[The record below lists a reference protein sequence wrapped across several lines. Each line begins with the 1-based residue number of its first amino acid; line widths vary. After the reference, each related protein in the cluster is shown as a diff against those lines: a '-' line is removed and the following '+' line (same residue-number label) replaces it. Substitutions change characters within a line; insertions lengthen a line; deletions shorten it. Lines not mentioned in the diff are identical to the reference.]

1 MPFSFQKKS
10 IDVEFIETKHRKISS
25 NFFPNASLDIL
36 ESLEKHEPSSMNH
49 ELPLIWN
56 KAKGYQI
63 FDNAG
68 NIWIDFSSGIFV
80 TNIGHAHPTVKKAI
94 IDTVNNDLLH
104 NYYFP
109 SEIRSKLTK
118 KLIDITPSHLDKVF
132 LLTTGAEATEC
143 ALKLSRI
150 YGKKQDPK
158 KIGILCFE
166 GAMHGKTLGALMM
179 SGKPKEKYWVENL
192 DPNIYHIPFPYDKTC
207 PWNENNFHQCSANC
221 FKKSLDEL
229 ENKGVDLSTIS
240 SVMIE
245 SYQGWGAMFYPI
257 DYIQAVK
264 KWAEENHSLI
274 IFDEIQAGFGRT
286 GKLFAFEHYGI
297 EPDLICCGK
306 GISSSLPLSC
316 VIGRKE
322 IVDVDP
328 SLNSTHGGNPICCAA
343 TLASIDVLFSENLVE
358 KASKSGNILE
368 NELKQL
374 QNNYPEIIYD
384 ICGKGLVYAIHIID
398 PLENKLDVDFVDRV
412 IEKCLHKGL
421 LLIRTSS
428 GTIKI
433 GPPLTIPDTALKE
446 GVEII
451 NESIL
456 ECINQQK
463 ITDNYKEKL

>member
-36 ESLEKHEPSSMNH
+36 ESLEKHEPSSMNQ

-63 FDNAG
+63 FDDAG

-80 TNIGHAHPTVKKAI
+80 TNVGHSHPTVKKAI

-118 KLIDITPSHLDKVF
+118 RLIDITPSNMDKVF
-132 LLTTGAEATEC
+132 LLTTGSEATEC

-150 YGKKQDPK
+150 YGKKLDPK
-158 KIGILCFE
+158 KIAILCFE

-179 SGKPKEKYWVENL
+179 GGKPKEKHWIGDL
-192 DPNIYHIPFPYDKTC
+192 DSKIYHIPFPYSKTC
-207 PWNENNFHQCSANC
+207 PWSENDSHHCSANC

-229 ENKGVDLSTIS
+229 TNNGIDLSSIS
-240 SVMIE
+240 SIMIE

-274 IFDEIQAGFGRT
+274 IFDEIQSGFGRT
-286 GKLFAFEHYGI
+286 GKLFAFEHYDV

-306 GISSSLPLSC
+306 GISSSLPLSA
-316 VIGRKE
+316 VIGRKD

-343 TLASIDVLFSENLVE
+343 TLASIDVLFSENLVTE
-358 KASKSGNILE
+358 SARKGKILE
-368 NELKQL
+368 NELKKI
-374 QNNYPEIIYD
+374 QNNFPKIIYD
-384 ICGKGLVYAIHIID
+384 ICGKGLVFAIHIKN
-398 PLENKLDVDFVDRV
+398 PLTDKLDVKIVDII
-412 IEKCLHKGL
+412 IEKCMHKGL
-421 LLIRTSS
+421 LLVRTGS

-433 GPPLTIPDTALKE
+433 GPPLMIPDDALIE
-446 GVEII
+446 GIEVIH
-451 NESIL
+451 ESIL
-456 ECINQQK
+456 ESINEQK
-463 ITDNYKEKL
+463 ND